1 MGQTKQPEKPVER
14 ILTVEDFHSIRPYTE
29 AIEYGA
35 GDLVVVEGD
44 DADYVY
50 FVESGRVSVY
60 LQKFTERQELC
71 VLSPGDYF
79 GEMAM
84 LDNIKRS
91 ASVMALEKAVILRAG
106 RADFERLME
115 QHAAIRNNVMK
126 VYDQR
131 SSKAAIQELLQ
142 DSAEA
147 GSEARTL
154 SIKGDPSLRESA
166 FTRERYDSVVDK
178 LIVQLCPQIEE
189 LLLNRCVY
197 SVFIHFNSG
206 EIGTT
211 SIFDPFCEVV
221 HAAYKL
227 TDPGYI
233 NRQFVPID
241 YDDKLA
247 FINGVYAH
255 IAQTQQ
261 RLAMPEKFVALQ
273 GHLSSYQDALTR
285 EEVKT
290 TVSKLPLLRRIPNF
304 FIRNIRINMVRH
316 AIRMQFNCD
325 GTHFVSASD
334 YLRFLEENVVEE

>member
-1 MGQTKQPEKPVER
+1 MEGVKMGQTKQPEKPVER

-131 SSKAAIQELLQ
+131 SRKVAIQELC
-142 DSAEA
+142 
-147 GSEARTL
+147 R
-154 SIKGDPSLRESA
+154 
-166 FTRERYDSVVDK
+166 
-178 LIVQLCPQIEE
+178 
-189 LLLNRCVY
+189 
-197 SVFIHFNSG
+197 
-206 EIGTT
+206 
-211 SIFDPFCEVV
+211 
-221 HAAYKL
+221 
-227 TDPGYI
+227 
-233 NRQFVPID
+233 
-241 YDDKLA
+241 
-247 FINGVYAH
+247 
-255 IAQTQQ
+255 IAQ
-261 RLAMPEKFVALQ
+261 RLGAKR
-273 GHLSSYQDALTR
+273 GHSASRATPRCANPRLR
-285 EEVKT
+285 GNVM
-290 TVSKLPLLRRIPNF
+290 TVSL
-304 FIRNIRINMVRH
+304 
-316 AIRMQFNCD
+316 
-325 GTHFVSASD
+325 TS
-334 YLRFLEENVVEE
+334 